1 MSLFGAMRSG
11 VSGLFSQSQ
20 AMAMVADNIANVNT
34 TGYKGVSPRFST
46 LVTAQASATSF
57 APGGVQLNTL
67 NAIDQQ
73 GLLESSTSSTDLAV
87 AGAGFFV
94 VSDDPTTGTG
104 ATTFTR
110 AGSFRADAD
119 GNLANTAGQF
129 LTGWP
134 IVNGVVQQTSILN
147 AFDTVNISNITSA
160 PIATSTVDI
169 GANLPSTAATNDAF
183 NLSVEALDKQGGVHT
198 LVLTFTKTATANEWD
213 VTSTV
218 SNASF
223 LDIDA
228 DDNGTAGDNALIA
241 GTTATRLGTI
251 TFNASGTL
259 TTVAA
264 STAAGDISTVNATN
278 NLVFDIDYDN
288 VLGTGVAD
296 DRVQLTLDLGTVAV
310 NDGLTQFAG
319 SFIPNFI
326 NQNGRQFG
334 SITGVTVNDAGTV
347 NALFDNGDTRDIF
360 QVPLAVFPNPNGLTA
375 QTGNIFTAGT
385 ESGTPVALEANT
397 GGAGTIEANALEAS
411 TVDLADE
418 FTRMIVT
425 QRAFSANT
433 KIITTA
439 DEMLA
444 ELTNIIR

>member
-11 VSGLFSQSQ
+11 VSGLFAQSG

-46 LVTAQASATSF
+46 LVTAQASSASF
-57 APGGVQLNTL
+57 APGGVRLNTL

-73 GLLESSTSSTDLAV
+73 GLLEASTSATDLAV
-87 AGAGFFV
+87 SGAGFFV
-94 VSDDPTTGTG
+94 VSDDAAASSGT
-104 ATTFTR
+104 TTFTR
-110 AGSFRADAD
+110 AGSFRPDANGD
-119 GNLANTAGQF
+119 LVNTAGQF
-129 LTGWP
+129 LTGLP

-147 AFDTVNISNITSA
+147 DFSTVNVSNLTSA
-160 PIATSTVDI
+160 PIATSTIDI
-169 GANLPSTAATNDAF
+169 GANLPSTAALNDAF
-183 NLSVEALDKQGGVHT
+183 NLSVEALDKQGGAHS
-198 LVLTFTKTATANEWD
+198 LVLTFTKNATANQWD
-213 VTSTV
+213 ITSTI

-228 DDNGTAGDNALIA
+228 NNDGAAGDNALIA
-241 GTTATRLGTI
+241 GTTATSLGTV
-251 TFNASGTL
+251 TFDASGTL
-259 TTVAA
+259 ATVAA
-264 STAAGDISTVNATN
+264 STAAGDISTVNAAN
-278 NLVFDIDYDN
+278 NLVFELDYDN
-288 VLGTGVAD
+288 ALGTGVAD
-296 DRVQLTLDLGTVAV
+296 DRVSVALDLGTVAV

-319 SFIPNFI
+319 NFIPNFI

-334 SITGVTVNDAGTV
+334 SITGVTVSEAGVV
-347 NALFDNGDTRDIF
+347 NAQFDNGDTRDIF
-360 QVPLAVFPNPNGLTA
+360 EVPLAIFPNPNGLIA
-375 QTGNIFTAGT
+375 QTGNIFSAGT
-385 ESGTPVALEANT
+385 AAGTPVSLVANS